1 MAKFKDIEILTKQVY
16 LNIEKNE
23 EVETKGMT
31 TKDAIA
37 NYGELEVL
45 EVGEPQYT
53 HGSIRMAHTRS
64 TLPMMLDILLR
75 FKSLPPGYWNIS
87 LSSLIYL
94 SVGATIIRVSPSSM
108 VLSPPG

>member
-53 HGSIRMAHTRS
+53 TVNEGTSPTGR
-64 TLPMMLDILLR
+64 
-75 FKSLPPGYWNIS
+75 KSKREDEDPRKPGTTNVR
-87 LSSLIYL
+87 LK
-94 SVGATIIRVSPSSM
+94 A
-108 VLSPPG
+108 